1 MKEEKKEYYPP
12 VCPVCGNPLYQVNED
27 VLELYEFDADTGKY
41 REVQEAGTT
50 GTIAIYCPHC
60 ENDLSE
66 LFPEG
71 VCNYE

>member
-1 MKEEKKEYYPP
+1 MKGEKKEYYPP

-27 VLELYEFDADTGKY
+27 VLELYEFDVDTGKY
-41 REVQEAGTT
+41 KEIQDA
-50 GTIAIYCPHC
+50 GTIAIYCPYC
-60 ENDLSE
+60 ENDISE